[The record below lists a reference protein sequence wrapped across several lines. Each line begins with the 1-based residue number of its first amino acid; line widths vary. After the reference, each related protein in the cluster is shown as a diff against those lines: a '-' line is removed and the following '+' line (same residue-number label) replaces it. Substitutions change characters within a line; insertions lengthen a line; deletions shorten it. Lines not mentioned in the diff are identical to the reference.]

1 MILAC
6 GFGLIWL
13 ATRPPSAAIPGLPPP
28 FTAAS
33 ALAIPGLPT
42 PFTAAEALAV
52 SKLAAAVQRGVAN
65 GQPPSMDK
73 VCLKHQLSNAT
84 WSHYQ
89 DKLGVKDIVKR
100 WSGGRI
106 HTAATFLVIRH
117 ASNVTA
123 AAISRLPGSFVVKS
137 SHGSGGVLIVEEGV
151 PHCLKP
157 PCVNALGW
165 QKQMQ
170 SLTLAQLAAVLRNQC
185 RLLLRS
191 RTVATVEV
199 SYDHI
204 TPGCIFEELIA
215 GPGSLL
221 SELQVWVVGGQPFFL
236 RHDIE
241 YSGTRDRGGNAV
253 TSVEPSRPLAN
264 YFTTDGHHI
273 PGLLIRHDCE
283 ATAPAAYANHCLSP
297 DHDRPTLPLT
307 PATRKLLVDF
317 SALAAEKTG
326 AKILRVS
333 ART

>member
-1 MILAC
+1 MEGQCPQCAFGVLLRIDLARHQAPQRSKT
-6 GFGLIWL
+6 W
-13 ATRPPSAAIPGLPPP
+13 SPPP
-28 FTAAS
+28 FTAA
-33 ALAIPGLPT
+33 T
-42 PFTAAEALAV
+42 RFTAAEALAV

-65 GQPPSMDK
+65 GQPPSMDN

-84 WSHYQ
+84 WSRYQ
-89 DKLGVKDIVKR
+89 DKHGVKDIVKR

-117 ASNVTA
+117 ASNVTDVL
-123 AAISRLPGSFVVKS
+123 ISGLPESFVVKS
-137 SHGSGGVLIVEEGV
+137 SHGSGGVIIVEEGV

-157 PCVNALGW
+157 PCIEVLGW
-165 QKQMQ
+165 QNLMH
-170 SLTLAQLAAVLRNQC
+170 SLTLGQLAAVLRNQC
-185 RLLLRS
+185 RLLLHS
-191 RTVATVEV
+191 RTVATDEV

-326 AKILRVS
+326 AKVLRVS